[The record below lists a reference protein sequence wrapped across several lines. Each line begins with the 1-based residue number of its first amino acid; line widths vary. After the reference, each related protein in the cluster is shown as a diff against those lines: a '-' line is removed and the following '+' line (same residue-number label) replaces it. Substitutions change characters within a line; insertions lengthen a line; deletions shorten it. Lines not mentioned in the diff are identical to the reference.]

1 MPEFHSGENNAVRF
15 ALLAAGSDARPNT
28 ATFFTLP
35 NVSTSDAPITA
46 TQVTKKYYKTGGG
59 TASKSTGA
67 TWTFT
72 VSGDLPQNKAD
83 REPVY
88 VLRKAILAGHRLWME
103 RAFDEDAAEADWE
116 GGVTVLTN
124 ATLPS
129 PSDNAT
135 NYSFTASGSGELQGA
150 HEAAPETPTAP
161 TP

>member
-1 MPEFHSGENNAVRF
+1 MEFHTGENNAIRF
-15 ALLAAGSDARPNT
+15 AVMLVGSENRPNDT
-28 ATFFTLP
+28 EFFILP

-46 TQVTKKYYKTGGG
+46 TQVTKKYYKAKGG
-59 TASKSTGA
+59 TTSKSTGA

-72 VSGDLPQNKAD
+72 VSGDLPQDKEE

-88 VLRKAILAGHRLWME
+88 VLRKAILAGNRIWME
-103 RAFDEDAAEADWE
+103 RAFDDDAADEDWE

-135 NYSFTASGSGELQGA
+135 TYSFTASGSGDLQGP
-150 HEAAPETPTAP
+150 HEAAVTDPTPTP
-161 TP
+161 

>member
-1 MPEFHSGENNAVRF
+1 MPEFHTGENNAVRF
-15 ALLAAGSDARPNT
+15 AIMASGSDAKPAA

-59 TASKSTGA
+59 TVSKSTGA

-72 VSGDLPQNKAD
+72 VSGDLPQDKAK
-83 REPVY
+83 REGIY
-88 VLRKAILAGHRLWME
+88 RLRKAVLAGERIWME
-103 RAFDEDAAEADWE
+103 RAFDDAAPAAEWE
-116 GGVTVLTN
+116 GGITVITN

-135 NYSFTASGSGELQGA
+135 TYSFTASGSGDLTGA
-150 HEAAPETPTAP
+150 HSSAPNTPTP
-161 TP
+161 